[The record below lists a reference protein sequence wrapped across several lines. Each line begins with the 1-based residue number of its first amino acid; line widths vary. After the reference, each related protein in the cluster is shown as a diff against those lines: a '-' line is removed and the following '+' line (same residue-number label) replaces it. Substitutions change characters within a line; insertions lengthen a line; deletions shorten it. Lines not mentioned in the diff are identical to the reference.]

1 MKKIFTLAI
10 FFLLAAPKLFA
21 DTHDLDSLKTRLQLT
36 TIDSLKGD
44 IYKQIAAQYLMQY
57 DTIKHSGVK
66 RYYQEEALNYTMLA
80 LHNFSFYEDTL
91 GMRTCFDYLAKV
103 YQSQKKYSQ
112 AKWFLLQSNKISR
125 SQKDTISIITSLVKL
140 SGVKM
145 DNKDYKLAMRDLN
158 EALALSTK
166 NKIPRLE
173 ASVQQNF
180 AFLYNRMKDY
190 EKGDLALKR
199 ATEIIETIKPDD
211 ELKAIAMQTKPTP
224 TKPKKTVSTIKKKP
238 MVAAKKSAKVSST
251 KRLASL

>member
-1 MKKIFTLAI
+1 MKKIFILSA
-10 FFLLAAPKLFA
+10 FFLLAATQLFA
-21 DTHDLDSLKTRLQLT
+21 DTRDLDSLKTKLQLT

-44 IYKQIAAQYLMQY
+44 IYKQIAAEYLHY

-125 SQKDTISIITSLVKL
+125 TQKDTANIITSLVKL

-158 EALALSTK
+158 EALALCTK
-166 NKIPRLE
+166 TKTLRLE
-173 ASVQQNF
+173 ALVQQNF

-190 EKGDLALKR
+190 DQGDLALKR
-199 ATEIIETIKPDD
+199 ATEIIASIKPDD
-211 ELKAIAMQTKPTP
+211 ELKAMAMQARPVPAKS
-224 TKPKKTVSTIKKKP
+224 KKSGVIKKKP
-238 MVAAKKSAKVSST
+238 LTAAKTTKVNTTT

>member
-1 MKKIFTLAI
+1 MKKIFTLTLFI
-10 FFLLAAPKLFA
+10 LLAASKLFA

-36 TIDSLKGD
+36 TIDSLKGN
-44 IYKQIAAQYLMQY
+44 IYKQIAAQYLQY

-66 RYYQEEALNYTMLA
+66 RYYQSEALNYTMLA
-80 LHNFSFYEDTL
+80 LHNYSYYADTL

-125 SQKDTISIITSLVKL
+125 SLHDAFNVITSLVKL

-166 NKIPRLE
+166 NKMPNLE
-173 ASVQQNF
+173 ALVQQNF

-190 EKGDLALKR
+190 EKGDLAAKR
-199 ATEIIETIKPDD
+199 VTEIYENIKHND
-211 ELKAIAMQTKPTP
+211 ELKLIAMQTNHDSAQS
-224 TKPKKTVSTIKKKP
+224 KKVASVVKKKIS
-238 MVAAKKSAKVSST
+238 ASTKKSNKTNST
-251 KRLASL
+251 KKLASL

>member
-1 MKKIFTLAI
+1 MKKIFTLTLFI
-10 FFLLAAPKLFA
+10 LLAASKLFA
-21 DTHDLDSLKTRLQLT
+21 DTHDLDSLKTKLQLT
-36 TIDSLKGD
+36 TVDSLKGD
-44 IYKQIAAQYLMQY
+44 IYKQIAAQYLQY

-66 RYYQEEALNYTMLA
+66 RYYQSEALNYTMLA
-80 LHNFSFYEDTL
+80 LHNYSYYADTL

-125 SQKDTISIITSLVKL
+125 NQHDTFNIITSLVKL

-166 NKIPRLE
+166 NKMPHLE
-173 ASVQQNF
+173 ALVQQNF

-190 EKGDLALKR
+190 DKGDLASKR
-199 ATEIIETIKPDD
+199 ATEIYENIKHDE
-211 ELKAIAMQTKPTP
+211 ELKLIATQINHDSTLS
-224 TKPKKTVSTIKKKP
+224 KKVTSVVKKKVP
-238 MVAAKKSAKVSST
+238 ASTKKSNKTNPA